1 MKQVTDQYLQQR
13 ENERAADVSDKFE
26 SLVREVVNTNI
37 SDLRKVGEKKYFNK
51 KENKYTVFIAYEI
64 KKNAMLRFLK
74 KQAKTNQ
81 KIDERQ
87 QEVIQ
92 KILDEELKKADEAD
106 AAAN

>member
-1 MKQVTDQYLQQR
+1 LTLKHR
-13 ENERAADVSDKFE
+13 N
-26 SLVREVVNTNI
+26 N
-37 SDLRKVGEKKYFNK
+37 EKKYFNK

-64 KKNAMLRFLK
+64 KKNAMFRYLK

-92 KILDEELKKADEAD
+92 KILDQEVKKADEAES
-106 AAAN
+106 AGQ